1 MQKREAGSTDLECGA
16 RRVNVADSIRRRQ
29 RKSLIALVLMSA
41 FSALVHAQEITNSN
55 PQAAATPAIA
65 PKVVNIWPGVAPGSE
80 QWKQKESTLGSGP
93 MQRIVNV
100 TTPTLTAFL
109 PDPAKATGT
118 AVIIA
123 PGGGFIFLG
132 TDTHEVAEW
141 LAARGLAAFVL
152 KYRTVPLEGQSEAQ
166 LNQAGEARFRA
177 QLNNHAL
184 IAEDG
189 KYGIADGIQAIQV
202 VRAHA
207 AEWGLAKDRIVFM
220 GFSAGGSIAE
230 FASVQPEV
238 SARPNYAAPIYGAP
252 FPVPPI
258 PKEVPPFFME
268 MAQDDT
274 LAGPQIVAFYDA
286 LKAAGYEPEFHIYT
300 SGGHGWG
307 MRKQGKSSDHWIDD
321 FYYWLEAQ
329 GLTRPLSP
337 AQAGD
342 AVFPKGELSTTKN
355 HTGDIWLNELNVG
368 DSTFDPSIAVATYDP
383 GAKLY
388 WHIHPGGQ
396 VLLITEGTGYYQERG
411 KPIQIV
417 HKGDVIKCLPGVE
430 HWHGA
435 TPESGFA
442 YVAVTPT
449 QKGKTIWLEPV
460 SDKDYNSLVH

>member
-1 MQKREAGSTDLECGA
+1 MRIFMAIEMGCKQRLEREIMAQKQESRSRNLERAA
-16 RRVNVADSIRRRQ
+16 RRVNVADSVSRKH
-29 RKSLIALVLMSA
+29 RKSLIALVLMAA
-41 FSALVHAQEITNSN
+41 FSLSLATAQENSN
-55 PQAAATPAIA
+55 TQATATPAVA
-65 PKVVNIWPGVAPGSE
+65 PKVINIWPGVAPGSE
-80 QWKQKESTLGSGP
+80 QWQQQEAMLGSGP

-100 TTPTLTAFL
+100 TTPTLTAYL
-109 PDPAKATGT
+109 PDRAKATGT

-141 LAARGLAAFVL
+141 LAAKGIAGFVL
-152 KYRTVPLEGQSEAQ
+152 KYRTVQLEGQNESQ
-166 LNQAGEARFRA
+166 LNQSGGARFGA

-189 KYGIADGIQAIQV
+189 KYGIADGIQAMKV

-207 AEWGLAKDRIVFM
+207 TEWGISPNRIVFM

-230 FASVQPEV
+230 FASVQPDV

-286 LKAAGYEPEFHIYT
+286 LKAAGYKPEFHIYS

-329 GLTRPLSP
+329 GLTRPQSQ
-337 AQAGD
+337 AQTGD
-342 AVFPKGELSTTKN
+342 AIFPKGELSTTKN
-355 HTGDIWLNELNVG
+355 HTGNIWLKELNVG
-368 DSTFDPSIAVATYDP
+368 DSTFDPSIAVATYGP
-383 GAKLY
+383 GAKLD

-411 KPIQIV
+411 KPS
-417 HKGDVIKCLPGVE
+417 KSCTRG
-430 HWHGA
+430 
-435 TPESGFA
+435 T
-442 YVAVTPT
+442 
-449 QKGKTIWLEPV
+449 
-460 SDKDYNSLVH
+460 